1 MQSKIRFT
9 RSTVAAALVMA
20 FVAVSGTA
28 IAATTDTMTV
38 SANVVASCSIA
49 VTGDLD
55 FGNYDPQSATDATGT
70 GTVAT
75 TCTAGTPS
83 VNIALDQGLNPTGAS
98 TNLAPERQMDNAGTK
113 LAYFLYQDSGSTTV
127 WGDDPANIYTATGTA
142 TGGADSVTVYGVLTA
157 LQTTAIAGAYSDTVT
172 ATVSF

>member
-1 MQSKIRFT
+1 MHSNTRFT
-9 RSTVAAALVMA
+9 RSAMVAAMIVAFAALG
-20 FVAVSGTA
+20 GTA
-28 IAATTDTMTV
+28 TAATTDTMTV

-49 VTGDLD
+49 VTGALD
-55 FGNYDPQSATDATGT
+55 FGAYDPQSATDATGT

-83 VNIALDQGLNPTGAS
+83 VKIALDQGLNPTGTS
-98 TNLAPERQMDNAGTK
+98 TGVAPERQMDNAGTK
-113 LAYFLYQDSGSTTV
+113 LAYFLYQDAGNTTV
-127 WGDDPANIYTATGTA
+127 WGDTTASYTAPAPA

-157 LQTTAIAGAYSDTVT
+157 LQTTAIAGAYTDTVT